1 MANSEASLRRKPIAP
16 WMAEQK
22 MRRNQILDKRV
33 VPLNQPT
40 LKSGLLPDFPVK

>member
-1 MANSEASLRRKPIAP
+1 MANSETSLRRKPTAL

-22 MRRNQILDKRV
+22 MRRNQTLGKRV

-40 LKSGLLPDFPVK
+40 LKSGLLPDFPIK